1 MKKSSIFILLMTV
14 LLISLESLLSVNFT
28 YAYASGNIG
37 LLTVSESNNN
47 TEVGGIANLYL
58 LVKPGSGRIFID
70 SFPLSKIDT
79 QITMRFAAEVAC
91 DLLDKDCSNYDFFYT
106 ITANSAIVGG
116 PSAGAAATVLTVSV
130 LDNVPLDN
138 TTIMTGTINSG
149 NLIGPVAGVPAKA
162 LAAQKSDYKR
172 VLIPRWDVVNNTPDA
187 NLTINVIPISTL
199 ETALFYFTGKNYSTQ
214 NSDLY
219 TGGFSNDYTD
229 MMRQVAVDLCSKYGT
244 KNNGALVL
252 PNLTLYGVNI
262 TNATQDNFVLALN
275 AINNKS
281 YYSAA
286 SFCFGGNVRITN
298 VLMQNFTVNEQKIA
312 YAKLLS
318 NITDFKRK
326 LDAESTSIS
335 TISQLETYMI
345 VAQRLSEAK
354 SILSDMSPENISIS
368 ELAYATERFN
378 TAVIWSRF
386 SNFPGQKFVMDKD
399 LMKIACTKKISE
411 AEERLN
417 YLELYYPNSDIRSEL
432 DKAYN
437 YYNSADYALC
447 IFTSSQVKAESD
459 IVLSAIFVPEI
470 DMDRLFDEKLNA
482 ARRVISKQEKAN
494 TFPILGYS
502 YYEYA
507 LTLKN
512 TDKYSSLLYAEYSLE
527 LSNIDMYFT
536 KKAPLTLSNTINVD
550 KSYIYMLVLGFV
562 IGILVTLLIVLLL
575 SRSKNVKKEK
585 SGSRRKKLGRK

>member
-1 MKKSSIFILLMTV
+1 
-14 LLISLESLLSVNFT
+14 
-28 YAYASGNIG
+28 
-37 LLTVSESNNN
+37 
-47 TEVGGIANLYL
+47 
-58 LVKPGSGRIFID
+58 
-70 SFPLSKIDT
+70 
-79 QITMRFAAEVAC
+79 
-91 DLLDKDCSNYDFFYT
+91 
-106 ITANSAIVGG
+106 
-116 PSAGAAATVLTVSV
+116 
-130 LDNVPLDN
+130 
-138 TTIMTGTINSG
+138 
-149 NLIGPVAGVPAKA
+149 
-162 LAAQKSDYKR
+162 
-172 VLIPRWDVVNNTPDA
+172 
-187 NLTINVIPISTL
+187 
-199 ETALFYFTGKNYSTQ
+199 
-214 NSDLY
+214 
-219 TGGFSNDYTD
+219 
-229 MMRQVAVDLCSKYGT
+229 
-244 KNNGALVL
+244 
-252 PNLTLYGVNI
+252 
-262 TNATQDNFVLALN
+262 
-275 AINNKS
+275 
-281 YYSAA
+281 
-286 SFCFGGNVRITN
+286 
-298 VLMQNFTVNEQKIA
+298 
-312 YAKLLS
+312 
-318 NITDFKRK
+318 
-326 LDAESTSIS
+326 
-335 TISQLETYMI
+335 
-345 VAQRLSEAK
+345 
-354 SILSDMSPENISIS
+354 
-368 ELAYATERFN
+368 
-378 TAVIWSRF
+378 
-386 SNFPGQKFVMDKD
+386 
-399 LMKIACTKKISE
+399 MKIACTKKISE